1 MVDSDD
7 GMKDEELEESG
18 NETDDD
24 DYDELQDEGDAE
36 YIIGIEQEPA
46 NRLKADDEYTFEVL
60 TAGEVV
66 GLIQEIIRD
75 VNTVV
80 QIPATVTRILLNHF
94 KWDKEKLMECYYDG
108 DQERLFSE
116 AHVVSPFR
124 PIPES
129 ARAAQAFW
137 RKKCEA
143 FAVNSVHGCGP

>member
-24 DYDELQDEGDAE
+24 DYDEFQDEGDAE

-80 QIPATVTRILLNHF
+80 QVQLQYYKILFITEALMILTVSWVFVQLQTAVLLF
-94 KWDKEKLMECYYDG
+94 
-108 DQERLFSE
+108 F
-116 AHVVSPFR
+116 
-124 PIPES
+124 
-129 ARAAQAFW
+129 
-137 RKKCEA
+137 
-143 FAVNSVHGCGP
+143 